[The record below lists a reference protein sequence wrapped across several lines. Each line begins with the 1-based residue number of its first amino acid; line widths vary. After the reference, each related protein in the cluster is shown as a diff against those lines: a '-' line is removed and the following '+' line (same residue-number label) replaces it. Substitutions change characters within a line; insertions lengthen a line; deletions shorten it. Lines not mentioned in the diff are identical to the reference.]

1 MNLGAGF
8 VTGLISGVVISA
20 ICFILFLIVICSGN
34 ISKEEEAYR
43 TGYEDGLNTNK
54 SKGD

>member
-8 VTGLISGVVISA
+8 GAGLIFGVAISA
-20 ICFILFLIVICSGN
+20 IFFILFLIVVCSGN

-43 TGYEDGLNTNK
+43 NGYEDGLKANK
-54 SKGD
+54 NKGD

>member
-8 VTGLISGVVISA
+8 VTGLISGIVISA

-43 TGYEDGLNTNK
+43 TGYEDGLNANK